1 MNHDEIC
8 RLLEFSPSN
17 LPKLINN
24 SISKIRGA
32 DPLGID
38 INEDLTDFY
47 TTNNVVP
54 AELHDMLCDK
64 DAKPEDK
71 KPVIYKRTSYLLNLI
86 PGSQESVRFHEAL
99 SKCKDPEVY

>member
-1 MNHDEIC
+1 MT
-8 RLLEFSPSN
+8 

-47 TTNNVVP
+47 TTNNIVP

-64 DAKPEDK
+64 NA
-71 KPVIYKRTSYLLNLI
+71 
-86 PGSQESVRFHEAL
+86 
-99 SKCKDPEVY
+99 

>member
-1 MNHDEIC
+1 M
-8 RLLEFSPSN
+8 
-17 LPKLINN
+17 NN

-32 DPLGID
+32 NPLGID

-54 AELHDMLCDK
+54 AELDKMLCDPK
-64 DAKPEDK
+64 AEPEDK

-86 PGSQESVRFHEAL
+86 PGSKESVKFHEAL
-99 SKCKDPEVY
+99 STCKDPEVY